1 MNCNACRNFVKTFS
15 SNSFLLYNTMLY
27 GILVS
32 ILACSRM
39 CQNEGTLDPGN
50 CSCVCADG
58 FSGANCES
66 ECIMRYMCELIKL
79 AENVLV
85 SECKLIN
92 ARTKLKMRFCIALS
106 VLGSCLVY

>member
-1 MNCNACRNFVKTFS
+1 
-15 SNSFLLYNTMLY
+15 
-27 GILVS
+27 
-32 ILACSRM
+32 M
-39 CQNEGTLDPGN
+39 CQNGGSLDAGT
-50 CSCVCADG
+50 CTCRCASG

-92 ARTKLKMRFCIALS
+92 ARTKLKKRFCIAFNI
-106 VLGSCLVY
+106 VGVWVY